1 MALGKL
7 SVYFV
12 SSDKILTMQHFDC
25 AIVGGGMIGA
35 TTALCLAQLGL
46 KVAIIEH
53 AQPKHF
59 SAEQSH
65 DLRVSAVSIASQK
78 LLTQV
83 DAWSHIVSQRLCP
96 YQRLAVWENENAYV
110 EFNAKDINQSHLGHI
125 IENRVI
131 QLALWE
137 KIKDND
143 NIQTFCPD
151 SLHNLEQ
158 ACDRV
163 TLSLSRGAITANL
176 VVGADGPQSNVRK
189 MSAIGTTGWDYQQS
203 ALLIHVETSAAQQDI
218 TWQRFFPSGPIAFL
232 PLSGQSE
239 LGSYA
244 SLVWY
249 DNRDEINRLGSLS
262 DVKLQAAVL
271 AKFPKRLGA
280 IKVLAKGAFPITRS
294 HANHYQ
300 HKRVLLVGDAA
311 HTINPMAGQGVN
323 LGFKDV
329 AALQQV
335 IVDAIAN
342 GDTWHNPEV
351 LTRYEKLRRNDNL
364 LMMSTM
370 DGLYVSFS
378 HPSPLIKVVRNAALM
393 AINKAPWLNTE
404 VKKKALSYACGLPI
418 L

>member
-1 MALGKL
+1 
-7 SVYFV
+7 
-12 SSDKILTMQHFDC
+12 MQHFDC

-46 KVAIIEH
+46 KVAMIEY
-53 AQPKHF
+53 AQPKPF
-59 SAEQSH
+59 STEQPY
-65 DLRVSAVSIASQK
+65 DLRVSAVSIASQQ

-96 YQRLAVWENENAYV
+96 YERLAVWENDNAYV
-110 EFNAKDINQSHLGHI
+110 EFTAKEINQPQLGHI
-125 IENRVI
+125 IENRMI
-131 QLALWE
+131 QLALWD
-137 KIKDND
+137 KIKGND

-158 ACDRV
+158 SCERA
-163 TLSLSRGAITANL
+163 TLSLSSDVITAKL

-203 ALLIHVETSAAQQDI
+203 ALLIHVETVAVQQNI

-232 PLSGQSE
+232 PLSGQSD

-249 DNRDEINRLGSLS
+249 DDRDEIKRLGSLS
-262 DVKLQAAVL
+262 NVKLQAAIL
-271 AKFPKRLGA
+271 AKFPKKIGA
-280 IKVLAKGAFPITRS
+280 IKVLAKGAFPITRR

-300 HKRVLLVGDAA
+300 HKRILLLGDAA
-311 HTINPMAGQGVN
+311 HSINPMAGQGVN

-342 GDTWHNPEV
+342 GDTWHNPKV
-351 LTRYEKLRRNDNL
+351 LARYEKLRRNENL
-364 LMMSTM
+364 LMMTTM
-370 DGLYVSFS
+370 DGLYASFS
-378 HPSPLIKVVRNAALM
+378 HPSPLIKVMRNVALM
-393 AINKAPWLNTE
+393 AINKVPWLNTE
-404 VKKKALSYACGLPI
+404 VKQKALSYACGLPI